1 MRCIDIDAFSIRR
14 GVPAVTSNRVVS
26 AGDETTTWGREF
38 RARWQ
43 TEYRSDD
50 AQGGAVPPSAEQQS
64 DDRGRD
70 KEREALEADRYL
82 GEARRVGTRGGEY
95 VWRGGFRAGF
105 RVVMVRRAA
114 RGVEPELERGV
125 GVGQISSRPVLN
137 GER

>member
-1 MRCIDIDAFSIRR
+1 MLSPSAG

-26 AGDETTTWGREF
+26 AGDETATWGRGF
-38 RARWQ
+38 RAWRQ

-50 AQGGAVPPSAEQQS
+50 APGGAVPPGAEQQS

-70 KEREALEADRYL
+70 KEREALEADRHL
-82 GEARRVGTRGGEY
+82 GEARRVVTRGGEY